1 MRSLL
6 CAAGAAGVLV
16 WAAVAPAAAAGEP
29 DGFTN
34 GDPRIAE
41 SSGLTAGRAHPGV
54 YWTHTSGTHTSGTHT
69 SGTHT
74 SGTHTSGTHTSGT
87 HTFRKVAPV
96 GLTGGQLPASAA
108 TADDRKEGTGAV
120 NDPSGKGSSEFRP
133 SFGKGALV
141 FVVATV
147 LVVAL
152 RRLFRRR

>member
-54 YWTHTSGTHTSGTHT
+54 YWTHP
-69 SGTHT
+69 
-74 SGTHTSGTHTSGT
+74 SGTHTSGT